1 MNNEQLKKLWKK
13 TWYFIWD
20 DDSIYSWLV
29 NVVLAFVLI
38 KFIVYP
44 VLGLLLQTNYP
55 IVAVVSSSMEHDSNF
70 DDWWQSRALCGEQL
84 CSQSEFYALFSITKE
99 RFLEYRYKNGF
110 NRGDIMILYGS
121 KPDDLEQ
128 GDVLV
133 FKAARPDPIIHRIVQ
148 KTYTNEG
155 YVVQTKGDHNAKS
168 INTPDLNEIVIT
180 EQQLIGKAIVRIP
193 YLGYVKIWFVELA
206 NFLLGR
212 PSLQ

>member
-1 MNNEQLKKLWKK
+1 
-13 TWYFIWD
+13 
-20 DDSIYSWLV
+20 
-29 NVVLAFVLI
+29 
-38 KFIVYP
+38 
-44 VLGLLLQTNYP
+44 
-55 IVAVVSSSMEHDSNF
+55 
-70 DDWWQSRALCGEQL
+70 
-84 CSQSEFYALFSITKE
+84 
-99 RFLEYRYKNGF
+99 
-110 NRGDIMILYGS
+110 MILYGS